1 MTQTETNP
9 VTTPTLPRQ
18 RIAIAPKE
26 EIDRLDREA
35 PPVLQRHFELIRQGL
50 RHVPGIPPDAAK
62 IEDAPTLRALA
73 LKPDIY
79 YAWFLTEYHSA
90 KEGEVDSAT
99 KELLAIAASARNEG
113 DENVLC
119 TPYHAGAARFE
130 GAADDWVAIAQD
142 FDRRKNE
149 LPERERTIVEFGLK
163 AAYQPR
169 DVTDADV
176 DRVRALGLSD
186 AALVEIVSTALI
198 AHNLSALN
206 QVFDLTL

>member
-1 MTQTETNP
+1 MTTK
-9 VTTPTLPRQ
+9 TTQ
-18 RIAIAPKE
+18 RITIAPTS

-35 PPVLQRHFELIRQGL
+35 PPVLQRHFDLIRQGL
-50 RHVPGIPPDAAK
+50 RHIPGVPPDAAR

-79 YAWFLTEYHSA
+79 YAWFLTEYHSG
-90 KEGEVDSAT
+90 KEGEVENAT
-99 KELLAIAASARNEG
+99 KELLAIAASARNEA

-119 TPYHAGAARFE
+119 TPYHAGAAVFE
-130 GAADDWVAIAQD
+130 GAEDTAVAIAQD
-142 FDRRKNE
+142 FERRKHE
-149 LPERERTIVEFGLK
+149 LPERQRVIVEFGLK
-163 AAYQPR
+163 AAYEPR
-169 DVTDADV
+169 AVTDADV
-176 DRVRALGLSD
+176 ERVRALGLSD

>member
-1 MTQTETNP
+1 MTAETT
-9 VTTPTLPRQ
+9 TTPALPSQ
-18 RIAIAPKE
+18 HRIGIAPPE

-35 PPVLQRHFELIRQGL
+35 PPVLRRHFELIRDGL
-50 RHVPGIPPDAAK
+50 RHIPGLPPDAAR

-79 YAWFLTEYHSA
+79 YAWFLTEYHSG
-90 KEGEVDSAT
+90 KQGEVDSAT
-99 KELLAIAASARNEG
+99 KELLAIAASARNEA

-130 GAADDWVAIAQD
+130 GADDEAVAIAGD
-142 FDRRKNE
+142 FERRKHE
-149 LPERERTIVEFGLK
+149 LPERQRTIVEFGLK
-163 AAYQPR
+163 AAYEPR
-169 DVTDADV
+169 LVTDEDV
-176 DRVRALGLSD
+176 ASVKALGLSD

-198 AHNLSALN
+198 AYNLSALN

>member
-1 MTQTETNP
+1 MTAETA
-9 VTTPTLPRQ
+9 TTAVVPSQ
-18 RIAIAPKE
+18 HRISIAPPE

-35 PPVLQRHFELIRQGL
+35 PPVLRRHFDLIRDGL
-50 RHVPGIPPDAAK
+50 RHIPGLPPDAAR

-79 YAWFLTEYHSA
+79 YAWFLTEYHSG
-90 KEGEVDSAT
+90 KQGEVDPAT
-99 KELLAIAASARNEG
+99 KELLAIAASARNET

-130 GAADDWVAIAQD
+130 GADDEAVAIAQD
-142 FDRRKNE
+142 FERRKHE
-149 LPERERTIVEFGLK
+149 LPERQRRIVEFGLK
-163 AAYQPR
+163 AAYEPR
-169 DVTDADV
+169 LVTDEDV
-176 DRVRALGLSD
+176 ASVKALGLSD

-198 AHNLSALN
+198 AYNLSALN

>member
-1 MTQTETNP
+1 M
-9 VTTPTLPRQ
+9 TTPSATRH
-18 RIAIAPKE
+18 RIDIAPAE

-35 PPVLQRHFELIRQGL
+35 PPILRRHFELIRQGL
-50 RHVPGIPPDAAK
+50 RHIPGLPPDAAR

-99 KELLAIAASARNEG
+99 KELLAIAASARNER

-130 GAADDWVAIAQD
+130 GADESAVAIAQD
-142 FDRRKNE
+142 FDRRKGE
-149 LPERERTIVEFGLK
+149 LPERARVIVEFGLK
-163 AAYQPR
+163 SAYQPTEVTAE
-169 DVTDADV
+169 DVA
-176 DRVRALGLSD
+176 RVRALGLSD